1 MNDTTII
8 HTGEGDQADVTLNL
22 SHEQLKELYQGDSFM
37 KDRELVKDNFFQK
50 YWRPG
55 MAGLY
60 MLLMVLDYG
69 VRPLVNQWHANEFDL
84 SATVVAI
91 SPLDPQVQV
100 KALDIASRNEIWPP
114 ILNEF
119 VHLAFGAILTAAAT
133 TRGMEKMRRLDK
145 GKK

>member
-8 HTGEGDQADVTLNL
+8 HTGEEQQGATLNL
-22 SHEQLKELYQGDSFM
+22 THEQLKELYQGDHFM

-50 YWRPG
+50 YWRPA

-60 MLLMVLDYG
+60 MLLMILDYG

-91 SPLDPQVQV
+91 SALDPQVQV
-100 KALDIASRNEIWPP
+100 KALDIASRNEIWPS

-133 TRGMEKMRRLDK
+133 TRGFEKMKRLDNR
-145 GKK
+145 KK